1 MIWSGDTFSVF
12 INNLENWIIQ
22 EMLLIGKEMEI
33 SGLLVRWRGGGGLW
47 RVYEN
52 NGQRQVEGGG
62 RG

>member
-1 MIWSGDTFSVF
+1 
-12 INNLENWIIQ
+12 
-22 EMLLIGKEMEI
+22 MLLIGKEMEI
-33 SGLLVRWRGGGGLW
+33 LGLLVRWRGGGGLW